1 MSSMKGRNS
10 SANESDL
17 DKNNIIK
24 PTFDTWMEVG
34 RKAIEAYH
42 ANLEELFYS
51 CYEMMRQR
59 ATLKDIVLIIIHKV
73 EVTPEVW
80 PNPTLSLNEVQ
91 SIINSVLERQAKST
105 GVIM

>member
-1 MSSMKGRNS
+1 
-10 SANESDL
+10 
-17 DKNNIIK
+17 
-24 PTFDTWMEVG
+24 
-34 RKAIEAYH
+34 
-42 ANLEELFYS
+42 
-51 CYEMMRQR
+51 
-59 ATLKDIVLIIIHKV
+59 VLIIIHKA